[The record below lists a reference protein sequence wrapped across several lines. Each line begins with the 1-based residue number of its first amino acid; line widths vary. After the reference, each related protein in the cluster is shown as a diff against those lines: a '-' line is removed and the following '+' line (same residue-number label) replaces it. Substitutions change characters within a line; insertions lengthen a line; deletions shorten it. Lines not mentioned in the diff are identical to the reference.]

1 MVAVNA
7 AGKTVDKVTITPRQ
21 GQAQIDL
28 EQIRFEKNLPAVANL
43 TGTLDSEYAVKS
55 VTVEPQQ
62 VLVSGKE
69 GAIKDLTEVRTID
82 IPLNGQVANIEGDYD
97 LVPNENYSI
106 TPARVHV
113 IVEIVKK
120 YLGDANAKNN

>member
-1 MVAVNA
+1 MSN
-7 AGKTVDKVTITPRQ
+7 
-21 GQAQIDL
+21 
-28 EQIRFEKNLPAVANL
+28 
-43 TGTLDSEYAVKS
+43 EYAVKS

-69 GAIKDLTEVRTID
+69 GVIKDLTEVRTID

-97 LVPNENYSI
+97 LVSNENYTA

-120 YLGDANAKNN
+120 YLGDTNAQNN